1 MIQQSKIFKLVEK
14 RAAMTLSWMV
24 IIMVIMV
31 TPSLADPLDSLFQNL
46 SLNFD
51 ASDHDFALSAGE
63 RDLEGQKQ
71 SIAGT
76 YFIKEVDIDIM
87 GFQFNYSAETDHGIF
102 APYVRLEWIRDQAI
116 PSRKPSLVKL
126 PPLNEAVDSGIP
138 LASDGLELNPKHF
151 NFGIGVMSVLPYGV
165 MAFFDYETTLTPEEQ
180 ERAHLISVGLRLAY

>member
-1 MIQQSKIFKLVEK
+1 MIQQRKIFKLVEK

-24 IIMVIMV
+24 IIMAIMV
-31 TPSLADPLDSLFQNL
+31 TSSLADPLDSLFQNL

-63 RDLEGQKQ
+63 RDLEGEKR

-116 PSRKPSLVKL
+116 PSRKPSLLKL
-126 PPLNEAVDSGIP
+126 PALSEAVDSGIP
-138 LASDGLELNPKHF
+138 LISDGLELNPKHF